1 MFENLPKIDLHC
13 HLDGS
18 VRVETMLDIAIKE
31 KIDLPSNNM
40 DEIKKLAK
48 VSFNCT
54 SLDEYLEK
62 FDLPLKVMQSKENLK
77 RITFELLE
85 DASRENVKYIE
96 IRFAPLLHTQKG
108 MSVKNIIEG
117 IIEGIREAESIYD
130 IKGNLILGC
139 MRTMTSKEALLV
151 IEEGKSFVN
160 KGVVAVDLCGPEKE
174 GFCKEYKDVFKLA
187 REYGYKVT
195 IHAGEAA
202 SGENVLDAIN
212 ILNAD
217 RIGHGVKIKDHKK
230 AYNLVKD
237 KKILLELCPTSNV
250 QTKTVDSYEA
260 HPFYTFYKDN
270 LHVSI
275 NTDNR
280 TVSYISLSSELNV
293 IFDTFKLGLE
303 DYKIIYRNAVEAS
316 FADKETKEYL
326 NSLI

>member
-202 SGENVLDAIN
+202 SGENVLDAIH

-280 TVSYISLSSELNV
+280 TVSDISLSSELNV